1 MLKWVR
7 NLAFLVGCIA
17 ATAAAAADIT
27 FFQRDGLRGRSFTAD
42 APIPNFN
49 DLGFNDRASSL
60 VIRSGQW
67 EVCSDA
73 DYRGR
78 CVTLV
83 PGDYQTLRSMGLDNA
98 VSSARPIGGGR
109 IALYDRPN
117 FGGRGVTLENDATN
131 FDPLGIN
138 DRADSA
144 IVYEGTWQLC
154 QHADF
159 AGYCITL
166 APGRHPNL
174 GGMAGQ
180 ASSARLVAGGEVGGG
195 GGGRPGGRSRAI
207 LFERP
212 NLTGRSFVMTNEVAA
227 NLGTTGFNDRASSVR
242 VERGYWIF
250 CTDAN
255 FQGECRTF
263 GPGDYPTLPWELNDR
278 ISSGRRI
285 SGNYPYSGNPDWN
298 PR

>member
-1 MLKWVR
+1 MLKGLR
-7 NLAFLVGCIA
+7 TLTYLIGCVA
-17 ATAAAAADIT
+17 VTAAAAADIT
-27 FFQRDGLRGRSFTAD
+27 FYQRDGLRGRSFTAD

-60 VIRSGQW
+60 VIRSGSWQ
-67 EVCSDA
+67 VCSDA
-73 DYRGR
+73 YYRGR

-83 PGDYQTLRSMGLDNA
+83 PGDYQTLRSMELDNA
-98 VSSARPIGGGR
+98 VSSARPIGGR
-109 IALYDRPN
+109 IDLFDLPG
-117 FGGRGVTLENDATN
+117 FGGQGFTLDSDTPN

-138 DRADSA
+138 DRAGSA

-159 AGYCITL
+159 AGACITL
-166 APGRHPNL
+166 APGRHPDL
-174 GGMAGQ
+174 GRMTGQ
-180 ASSARLVAGGEVGGG
+180 ASSARLVAGGDVGGPRGGG
-195 GGGRPGGRSRAI
+195 GPGGRSRAI
-207 LFERP
+207 LFEGQ

-227 NLGTTGFNDRASSVR
+227 NLGRTGFNDRASSVR

-250 CTDAN
+250 CSDAE

-263 GPGDYPTLPWELNDR
+263 GPGDYPTLPWELNNR

-285 SGNYPYSGNPDWN
+285 SGNYPYSGNPNWN

>member
-1 MLKWVR
+1 V
-7 NLAFLVGCIA
+7 
-17 ATAAAAADIT
+17 
-27 FFQRDGLRGRSFTAD
+27 D
-42 APIPNFN
+42 APVPNFN
-49 DLGFNDRASSL
+49 DVGFNDRASSL

-73 DYRGR
+73 FYRGR
-78 CVTLV
+78 CVTLT
-83 PGDYQTLRSMGLDNA
+83 PGDYQSLQSMGLDNA

-117 FGGRGVTLENDATN
+117 FGGRGVSLEGDTLN

-138 DRADSA
+138 DRAASA

-154 QHADF
+154 QHADY
-159 AGYCITL
+159 AGYCVTL
-166 APGRHPNL
+166 EPGRHPDL

-180 ASSARLVAGGEVGGG
+180 ASSARVVAGGG
-195 GGGRPGGRSRAI
+195 GGGGSIGGGRPGSRSRAV
-207 LFERP
+207 LFEGQ
-212 NLTGRSFVMTNEVAA
+212 NLSGRSFMMTNEVAA
-227 NLGTTGFNDRASSVR
+227 NLGRTGFNDRASSLR
-242 VERGYWIF
+242 VEGGYWIF
-250 CTDAN
+250 CSDAD

-263 GPGDYPTLPWELNDR
+263 GPGDYATLPWELNNR

-285 SGNYPYSGNPDWN
+285 SGDYPYSGNPNWN

>member
-1 MLKWVR
+1 MSKWFR
-7 NLAFLVGCIA
+7 YLTFLIVSVA
-17 ATAAAAADIT
+17 ATAAAAAEMT
-27 FFQRDGLRGRSFTAD
+27 LYQRDGLRGRSVTVD
-42 APIPNFN
+42 APVPNFN
-49 DLGFNDRASSL
+49 DVGFNDRASSL
-60 VIRSGQW
+60 VVRSGQW
-67 EVCSDA
+67 QVCSDA
-73 DYRGR
+73 YYGGR

-83 PGDYQTLRSMGLDNA
+83 PGDYQSLQSMGLDNA
-98 VSSARPIGGGR
+98 VSSARPIGGGGR

-117 FGGRGVTLENDATN
+117 FGGRGVMLENDATN

-166 APGRHPNL
+166 APGRHPDL

-180 ASSARLVAGGEVGGG
+180 VSSARVVAGGETG
-195 GGGRPGGRSRAI
+195 GGGRPGSRSRAV
-207 LFERP
+207 LYEGQ
-212 NLTGRSFVMTNEVAA
+212 NLTGRSFVMTSEVAA
-227 NLGTTGFNDRASSVR
+227 NLGRTGFNDRASSVR
-242 VERGYWIF
+242 VEGGYWIF
-250 CTDAN
+250 CSDAD

-263 GPGDYPTLPWELNDR
+263 GPGDYPTLPWELNNR

-285 SGNYPYSGNPDWN
+285 SGSYPYSGNPNWN